1 MECASWS
8 LRNCLEASSFKVPFV
23 LLGTRT
29 SQDKLFLWYFLTF
42 ENLPLSHMY
51 KKVPTQ
57 NYTAVEP

>member
-8 LRNCLEASSFKVPFV
+8 LRNCSEASSFKVPFV

-29 SQDKLFLWYFLTF
+29 SQDKLFLWYFPTL
-42 ENLPLSHMY
+42 EKLPLFHVY

-57 NYTAVEP
+57 NYTVVEP